1 MIPIKWK
8 LYALIALAFVLGLV
22 GLRAKFVSDGEKK
35 LRAKIDADRISAI
48 REANDVR
55 NEVEALDRDT
65 LQSRARR
72 WVRGPKR

>member
-22 GLRAKFVSDGEKK
+22 GLRAKFISDGEEK